1 MKAFVDHSPEGLFRT
16 FDCSV
21 TLAEVADELAH
32 GHQVCV
38 RQCSARDVTWLE
50 LLTEPYGFDLL
61 LMPAA
66 DAPVLEVYFRR
77 RRFAPGERNA
87 ERSHS
92 KNWAAW
98 LMSQSPPARSCDQ
111 AHKSRTRDNSSSAP

>member
-50 LLTEPYGFDLL
+50 LLTEPFGFDLL
-61 LMPAA
+61 LMPAT
-66 DAPVLEVYFRR
+66 DAPVLEVYLRR
-77 RRFAPGERNA
+77 RKFFALGERHGGNSPA
-87 ERSHS
+87 KNCRSWFTS
-92 KNWAAW
+92 
-98 LMSQSPPARSCDQ
+98 
-111 AHKSRTRDNSSSAP
+111 